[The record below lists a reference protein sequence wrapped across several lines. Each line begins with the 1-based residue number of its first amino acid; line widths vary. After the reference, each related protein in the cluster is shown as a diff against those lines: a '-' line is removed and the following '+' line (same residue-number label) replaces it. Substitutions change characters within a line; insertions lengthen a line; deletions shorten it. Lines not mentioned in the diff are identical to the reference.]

1 MTWCHL
7 REVLVPKETFYNLDE
22 EKRQKITEVLIA
34 EFSQKPFSD
43 VNVKTI
49 VERLGIARGSFY
61 QYFAD
66 LEDSYFYILDQKTHD
81 IHMLFLTSLEKNDG
95 DVISSL
101 NDYGYDI
108 ADIIFNEDSY
118 MLYKNR
124 FLYWDES
131 LNKYW
136 NNCHQDYKEVFKNT
150 KNMVV
155 NEEKVNFVRAIVHNL
170 IQRNFR
176 EEWDKSTFVE
186 KYKIHI
192 DWIKEGIF

>member
-1 MTWCHL
+1 M
-7 REVLVPKETFYNLDE
+7 PKETFYNLDQD
-22 EKRQKITEVLIA
+22 KKSKITEVLIS

-43 VNVKTI
+43 VNIKTI

-61 QYFAD
+61 QYFEN

-81 IHMLFLTSLEKNDG
+81 IHKLFLTSLEKYNG

-108 ADIIFNEDSY
+108 ADIIFKEDSY

-131 LNKYW
+131 LNKAW
-136 NNCHQDYKEVFKNT
+136 NNCHQYYKEVFKNT
-150 KNMVV
+150 KNMGVG
-155 NEEKVNFVRAIVHNL
+155 EEKVNFVRAVVHSL
-170 IQRNFR
+170 IERNFR
-176 EEWDKSTFVE
+176 EEWDKVTFIE
-186 KYKIHI
+186 KYEIHM
-192 DWIKEGIF
+192 DCIKEGIFNANR

>member
-1 MTWCHL
+1 M
-7 REVLVPKETFYNLDE
+7 PKETFYNLDE
-22 EKRQKITEVLIA
+22 EKRKKITEVLIS

-43 VNVKTI
+43 VNIKTI

-61 QYFAD
+61 QYFED

-81 IHMLFLTSLEKNDG
+81 IHKLFLTSLEKYEG

-108 ADIIFNEDSY
+108 ANIIFKEDSY

-131 LNKYW
+131 LNKAW

-150 KNMVV
+150 GDMGVD
-155 NEEKVNFVRAIVHNL
+155 EEKVNFVRAVVHNL
-170 IQRNFR
+170 ILRNFR
-176 EEWDKSTFVE
+176 EEWDKETFIE

-192 DWIKEGIF
+192 GWVKEGIFNANI